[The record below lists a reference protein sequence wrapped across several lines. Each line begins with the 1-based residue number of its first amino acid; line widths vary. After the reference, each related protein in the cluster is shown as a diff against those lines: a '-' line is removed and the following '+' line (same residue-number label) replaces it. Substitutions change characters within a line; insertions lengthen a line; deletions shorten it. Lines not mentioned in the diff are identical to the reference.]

1 MSNKLILPLELVNNI
16 LNYLGEKPAKEVIAL
31 INGIHGQST
40 VYIEPVEVPTQAPA
54 TAPAELETTNP

>member
-40 VYIEPVEVPTQAPA
+40 VYIETVEVPTQAS
-54 TAPAELETTNP
+54 APAEPETPNP

>member
-16 LNYLGEKPAKEVIAL
+16 LNYLGEKPAKEVITL

-40 VYIEPVEVPTQAPA
+40 VYSEPEEVHTEAP
-54 TAPAELETTNP
+54 APAEPESTNP